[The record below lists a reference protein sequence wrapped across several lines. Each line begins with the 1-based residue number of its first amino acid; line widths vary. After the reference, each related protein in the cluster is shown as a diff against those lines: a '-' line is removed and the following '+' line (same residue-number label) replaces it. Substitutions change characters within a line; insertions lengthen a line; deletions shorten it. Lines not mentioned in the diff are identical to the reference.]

1 MAAHSSILA
10 LENPMDRGAW
20 RARVPS
26 VAQSWTRL
34 QRLSTR
40 MAASAAT
47 AQGLAGTPP
56 HPPPWLLP
64 GDVAICPLVSGL
76 PGGI

>member
-20 RARVPS
+20 WARVPS
-26 VAQSWTRL
+26 VAQSWTQV

-40 MAASAAT
+40 VAASAAS

-64 GDVAICPLVSGL
+64 GDVAT
-76 PGGI
+76 

>member
-20 RARVPS
+20 WARVPS
-26 VAQSWTRL
+26 VAQSWTQV

-40 MAASAAT
+40 VAASAAS
-47 AQGLAGTPP
+47 AQGLVPGEGCHLTLSSGFRA
-56 HPPPWLLP
+56 PWWNLAHDFP
-64 GDVAICPLVSGL
+64 
-76 PGGI
+76 